1 MHRLDLPAG
10 YRIRLIA
17 TARVGTGLHQWGMR
31 LLTCWED
38 GSAPRLAFGSRI
50 GERDLDQRIDIPPQE
65 VDCRVEIRSRHAA
78 RDGWEDDRCT
88 IQEDTPDELRIGFCN
103 AARPGSHPDDVLLSF
118 AIGAP
123 RRCSKTERDD
133 GQGPEAIQSRGA

>member
-10 YRIRLIA
+10 HRIRLIA
-17 TARVGTGLHQWGMR
+17 TARVGTGVHQWDLR
-31 LLTCWED
+31 LLTPGGE

-50 GERDLDQRIDIPPQE
+50 GEHDLDQRIDIPPQD

-78 RDGWEDDRCT
+78 RGGWEDDRCT

-123 RRCSKTERDD
+123 RRPSKTERDD
-133 GQGPEAIQSRGA
+133 GQGPEAIQSRDA

>member
-10 YRIRLIA
+10 SRIRLIA
-17 TARVGTGLHQWGMR
+17 TARVGTGLHQWDLR
-31 LLTCWED
+31 LLTVGDE
-38 GSAPRLAFGSRI
+38 GAVPRLTFGSRI
-50 GERDLDQRIDIPPQE
+50 GERDLDQRVDIPAQD
-65 VDCRVEIRSRHAA
+65 VDCRVEIRSRHAG
-78 RDGWEDDRCT
+78 RDGWGDDRCT

-103 AARPGSHPDDVLLSF
+103 AAKPGSRPDDVLLSF

-123 RRCSKTERDD
+123 RRPSKTERDD